1 MLVFSTPPLPLMT
14 ATTRANSVWSMAWS
28 DIRSSITFMPREG
41 CDQRDFVTS
50 HRVDRQLVG
59 HGSRTDPPPTD
70 QRGSTAP
77 PLSCNKPPVARQ
89 HTGCCWSVAHLC
101 PVRCRSTN
109 CLLT

>member
-77 PLSCNKPPVARQ
+77 PLALSCLTVVDPLSVCCPLIARL
-89 HTGCCWSVAHLC
+89 LC
-101 PVRCRSTN
+101 
-109 CLLT
+109 